1 MVSACRGGACTC
13 DSSTSKSRSRPNGIA
28 PFDDCS
34 LRAFMSRSIS
44 SGDTVVLS
52 AASAYPERAE
62 EELPWHDRA
71 TEALVARLWRPL
83 SARLR
88 DPAKALEPIVPLRV
102 PFANEYSGEPEEELR
117 GAIRLRRAALQRRG
131 FVPE

>member
-1 MVSACRGGACTC
+1 MVSRFTAGACTC

-52 AASAYPERAE
+52 AASASPERAE

-71 TEALVARLWRPL
+71 AEALVARLWRPL

-88 DPAKALEPIVPLRV
+88 DPAKELERIIPLTA
-102 PFANEYSGEPEEELR
+102 PFANDYRNATDDQLR
-117 GAIRLRRAALQRRG
+117 
-131 FVPE
+131 ET